1 MKVGT
6 DDLTLK
12 LGRALASLSV
22 VMISGQLWT
31 AQGQLISEL
40 TGTEKFRVS
49 SDQS

>member
-22 VMISGQLWT
+22 VMISGQL
-31 AQGQLISEL
+31 
-40 TGTEKFRVS
+40 RVS
-49 SDQS
+49 SGQLRVSSYQS